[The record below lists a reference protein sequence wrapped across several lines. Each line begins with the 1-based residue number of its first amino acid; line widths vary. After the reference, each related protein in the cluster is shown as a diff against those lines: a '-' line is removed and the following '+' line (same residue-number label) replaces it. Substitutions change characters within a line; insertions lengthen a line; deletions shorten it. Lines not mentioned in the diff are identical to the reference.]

1 MVLRGWHEV
10 RHFLHRA
17 TKFIVA
23 GVVLV
28 WLLTH
33 FPSGVAPGSSA
44 TWAGDIGAL
53 LGPILDPVGINHQL
67 AIALIFGFV
76 AKEIV
81 IGSLAVIYGM
91 QGAALTH
98 HMAASLDWV
107 QAYSFMLF
115 TLLYTPCLSTV
126 ATLKNESKSW
136 GFVATSL
143 AWSIGL
149 AWVVSFAFYQTARA
163 LGY

>member
-1 MVLRGWHEV
+1 M
-10 RHFLHRA
+10 RHFLNRA
-17 TKFIVA
+17 SKFIIA

-28 WLLTH
+28 WLLTN

-44 TWAGDIGAL
+44 TWAGQIGAWMA
-53 LGPILDPVGINHQL
+53 PVLDPVGINNQL

-91 QGAALTH
+91 DGAALSQ
-98 HMAASLDWV
+98 HMAGSLDWV

-115 TLLYTPCLSTV
+115 TLIYTPCLSTI
-126 ATLKNESKSW
+126 ATLNSESKSLR
-136 GFVATSL
+136 FVAMSL
-143 AWSIGL
+143 AWSLGL
-149 AWVVSFAFYQTARA
+149 AWIISFAFYQTARA